1 MNPMKTSAQVLQSF
15 LEIPGIQAIGIIGR
29 DGFLLDVAGN
39 IGQINQDALS
49 ASVALV
55 YGGVESMGDELN
67 VLPSQTITIE
77 YASAMLICMPVA
89 DAIAAV
95 ICPDSKTLGVIRH
108 KVKGLLPELA
118 QFY

>member
-1 MNPMKTSAQVLQSF
+1 MALGRTSAQVLNSF
-15 LEIPGIQAIGIIGR
+15 LEIPGIQAIAIIGR

-39 IGQINQDALS
+39 AGRINQDALG

-55 YGGVESMGDELN
+55 YNGVEDMGRELN
-67 VLPSQTITIE
+67 VLPSQVSTIE
-77 YASAMLICMPVA
+77 YAGAMIILMPVA

-95 ICPDSKTLGVIRH
+95 VCPDSKTLGVIRH
-108 KVKGLLPELA
+108 KIRGLLPELA